1 MGKGVAK
8 LVVQHEVSNPRFNR
22 KRRRGGG
29 GRTKYPKIVT
39 TTLEN
44 YEL

>member
-8 LVVQHEVSNPRFNR
+8 LMVQHEVSNPRFNR
-22 KRRRGGG
+22 KRGRG